1 MADVTQFGSSDGRL
15 SGELAAALARRV
27 TAKAQ
32 GAEQPGARGA
42 AFYHDSMSAL
52 EATTEVLTKF
62 GLLEPVPRADMP
74 GETWYCLH
82 ALTMDAND
90 VPNFLAGTV
99 PQGDDRLFD
108 LLVAFLQVFCHYDDL
123 SERHLPFLPP
133 EYLLASMSMLVRSGY
148 AERIG
153 NEFRWATL
161 IGPAMRAAYVWDEN
175 SVSFAETE
183 QRELDAEATLAWQT
197 IPESIQAAHFSERPL
212 NKLVV
217 AKLLQQ
223 CWNGEV
229 WTPPSGKYEI
239 TNQFQ
244 LADRIMRLANGHRI

>member
-1 MADVTQFGSSDGRL
+1 MADVTKFGSSDGRL

-27 TAKAQ
+27 TAQ
-32 GAEQPGARGA
+32 PHGPQQPGAKGA
-42 AFYHDSMSAL
+42 AFYHDSMSAF

-82 ALTMDAND
+82 ALTIDAND
-90 VPNFLAGTV
+90 MPKLLSSSV
-99 PQGDDRLFD
+99 PQGDGRLFD
-108 LLVAFLQVFCHYDDL
+108 LLVAFLQVFCHYDYL
-123 SERHLPFLPP
+123 SDRHAPFSPP
-133 EYLLASMSMLVRSGY
+133 AYLLASMSVLARSGY

-153 NEFRWATL
+153 NEFRWSEL

-175 SVSFAETE
+175 FVSFAETE
-183 QRELDAEATLAWQT
+183 QAKLDAEATLAWQT

-217 AKLLQQ
+217 AKLLHQ

-229 WTPPSGKYEI
+229 WTPPSEKYEI

-244 LADRIMRLANGHRI
+244 LADRIIQIANGHRI